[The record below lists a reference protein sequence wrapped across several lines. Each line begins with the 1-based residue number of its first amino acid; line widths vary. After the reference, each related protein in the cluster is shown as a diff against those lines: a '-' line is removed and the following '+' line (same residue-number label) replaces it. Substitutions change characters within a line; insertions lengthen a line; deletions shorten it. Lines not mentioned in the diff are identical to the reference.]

1 MSDQLVSTQLD
12 DAVAQQVFQNLQDLD
27 GTEIFRQVAD
37 VYEALTLER
46 FQRQD
51 SPDGVPWAALSPVT
65 LRRRQKRGIAGT
77 AILRET
83 GLLRS
88 TVRGVYSE
96 WSAGITVGG
105 PGSWAAVHQRGNPS
119 NTFGGAPAP
128 IPARPMIPEGDL
140 PPRYVPRLLEPI
152 EDAIADALM
161 GGF

>member
-1 MSDQLVSTQLD
+1 MISTQLD
-12 DAVAQQVFQNLQDLD
+12 DKVAQQLLAAVQGLD
-27 GTEIFRQVAD
+27 GRAIFAQVAD
-37 VYEALTLER
+37 VLENLTLER

-65 LRRRQKRGIAGT
+65 LRQRQRRGISRT
-77 AILRET
+77 SILRET

-88 TVRGVYSE
+88 TVRGTSGE
-96 WSAGITVGG
+96 WTATLTVGG
-105 PGSWAAVHQRGNPS
+105 PGSWAAVHQGGNPS
-119 NTFGGAPAP
+119 NTFGGARAP

-161 GGF
+161 GGT

>member
-1 MSDQLVSTQLD
+1 MSGQLITTELD
-12 DAVAQQVFQNLQDLD
+12 DAAFQASMEAIEGLD
-27 GTEIFRQVAD
+27 GTEIFRQVSE

-46 FQRQD
+46 FNLQNA
-51 SPDGVPWAALSPVT
+51 PDGTPWAALSPVT
-65 LRRRQKRGIAGT
+65 LRQRQRRGVSRT
-77 AILRET
+77 SILRET

-88 TVRGVYSE
+88 TVRGTHGP
-96 WSAGITVGG
+96 WTAGIAVGG

-119 NTFGGAPAP
+119 NTFGGSPAP
-128 IPARPMIPEGDL
+128 IPARPMIPDGDL

>member
-1 MSDQLVSTQLD
+1 MSGQLISTELD
-12 DAVAQQVFQNLQDLD
+12 DARFQEAMELLQGLD

-46 FQRQD
+46 FQQQD
-51 SPDGVPWAALSPVT
+51 SPDGVPWAPLSPVT
-65 LRRRQKRGIAGT
+65 LQRRQKRGIAGT

-88 TVRGVYSE
+88 TVRGTYGE
-96 WSAGITVGG
+96 LTAGITVGG
-105 PGSWAAVHQRGNPS
+105 PGSWAAVHQRGNPA

-140 PPRYVPRLLEPI
+140 PPRYIPRLLEPI
-152 EDAIADALM
+152 EEALADAL

>member
-1 MSDQLVSTQLD
+1 MISAQLD
-12 DAVAQQVFQNLQDLD
+12 DRVAQQLLSAVQGLD
-27 GTEIFRQVAD
+27 GREIFAQVAD
-37 VYEALTLER
+37 VLENLTLER

-65 LRRRQKRGIAGT
+65 LRKRQRRGIT
-77 AILRET
+77 RTTILRET

-88 TVRGVYSE
+88 TVRATAGE
-96 WSAGITVGG
+96 WTATLTVGG

-161 GGF
+161 GAT

>member
-1 MSDQLVSTQLD
+1 MISAQID
-12 DAVAQQVFQNLQDLD
+12 DAIAQQVFANLQGID
-27 GTEIFRQVAD
+27 GREIFRQVAD
-37 VYEALTLER
+37 VFEALTLER
-46 FQRQD
+46 FQQQN

-65 LRRRQKRGIAGT
+65 LRQRQRRGIAGT

-88 TVRGVYSE
+88 TVRGVSGQ

-105 PGSWAAVHQRGNPS
+105 TGSWAAVHQRGNPA
-119 NTFGGAPAP
+119 NKFGGAPAP

-140 PPRYVPRLLEPI
+140 PPRYIPRLLEPI
-152 EDAIADALM
+152 EDAIADALL

>member
-1 MSDQLVSTQLD
+1 MISAQLD
-12 DAVAQQVFQNLQDLD
+12 DRVAQQLLSAVQGLD
-27 GTEIFRQVAD
+27 GREIFAQVAD
-37 VYEALTLER
+37 VLENLTLER

-65 LRRRQKRGIAGT
+65 LRKRQRRGIT
-77 AILRET
+77 RTTILRET

-88 TVRGVYSE
+88 TVRATASE
-96 WSAGITVGG
+96 WTATLTVGG

-128 IPARPMIPEGDL
+128 IPARPMIPDEGDL

-161 GGF
+161 GAT

>member
-1 MSDQLVSTQLD
+1 MISAQLD
-12 DAVAQQVFQNLQDLD
+12 DAIAQQVFDNLQGLD

-46 FQRQD
+46 FQAQD

-65 LRRRQKRGIAGT
+65 LRQRQRRGNTRT
-77 AILRET
+77 TILRDT

-88 TVRGVYSE
+88 TVRGVHSE

-119 NTFGGAPAP
+119 NTFGGSPAP

-152 EDAIADALM
+152 EEAIADALL

>member
-1 MSDQLVSTQLD
+1 MISAQLD
-12 DAVAQQVFQNLQDLD
+12 DRVAQQLLSAVQGLD
-27 GTEIFRQVAD
+27 GREIFAQVAD
-37 VYEALTLER
+37 VLENLTLER

-65 LRRRQKRGIAGT
+65 LRKRQQRGNT
-77 AILRET
+77 RTTILRDT

-88 TVRGVYSE
+88 TVRGTSGE
-96 WSAGITVGG
+96 WTATLTVGG

-119 NTFGGAPAP
+119 NTFGGSPAP

-161 GGF
+161 GGM

>member
-1 MSDQLVSTQLD
+1 MSEQLIYTQLD
-12 DAVAQQVFQNLQDLD
+12 DDLAQQVFAGLQDLD

-46 FQRQD
+46 FQAQD

-65 LRRRQKRGIAGT
+65 LRQRQRRGVTRT
-77 AILRET
+77 TILRET

-119 NTFGGAPAP
+119 NTFGGSPAP

-140 PPRYVPRLLEPI
+140 PQRYIPRLLEPI
-152 EDAIADALM
+152 EDAIADARM
-161 GGF
+161 GAT